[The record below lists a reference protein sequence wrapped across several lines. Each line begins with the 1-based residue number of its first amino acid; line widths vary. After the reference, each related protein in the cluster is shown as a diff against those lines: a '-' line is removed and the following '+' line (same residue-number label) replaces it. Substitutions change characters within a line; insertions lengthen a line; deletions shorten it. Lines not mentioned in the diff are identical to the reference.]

1 MNVYSSDFETTT
13 EAVCDKESW
22 VWLWACNDINNI
34 ETTHYGNSIK
44 TFIDFCIREKQSK
57 HYFHNLKFDG
67 IFIIDYLFRK
77 LGYRC
82 LNPDEK
88 PQVKTF
94 RCLIN
99 NMNVFYMIEIYFDY
113 DKSSKQW
120 IKTSIYDSLKILP
133 FSVEKIANDFGLPI
147 NKLSLDYDLYRSKNH
162 TPTKEEIDY
171 ITHDVKIVSM
181 ALKSLF
187 DVGDVKMTASG
198 NALANFKSTLT
209 DSKSK
214 KYIEKKYR
222 RLYPVLD
229 KEIDDDIRKAYRGGY
244 VYVNPNYQGK
254 VLVNLLVYDKNSMY
268 SSHMR
273 HQWLPYGKP
282 KFFEGE
288 YEGNSRFYIQHLFAR
303 FKVKPGMVPTIQVK
317 KGAYFNGT
325 EYITDSTIDKKGKP
339 IDEMIELF
347 LSNLDLE
354 LFKSHYDILDIEYIN
369 GWDFKT
375 NKGVFN
381 EFIDTNYKIKCTS
394 KGAVKQSSKLR
405 MNSSYGK
412 FASST
417 DVTGKVVKFEYSDK
431 YNTET
436 VKFDVPRDENGE
448 PYKLYKDAEYTAL
461 GVAITAYARYDLIT
475 KIDKLGGIAKDSSFV
490 YSDTD
495 SLHILDKGQDL
506 SFIPIDD
513 IKLNYWKNESVVTKA
528 KFLRA
533 KTYVEEIKVKNGVEL
548 NVKCAGMPKNIKKQ
562 VTFDNFKIGFK
573 SGNKLKPQI
582 VPGGVLLID
591 TPFEIKEKGVL

>member
-1 MNVYSSDFETTT
+1 MNIYSSDFETTT
-13 EAVCDKESW
+13 VVVSDKESW
-22 VWLWACNDINNI
+22 VWLWACNDINNSEI
-34 ETTHYGNSIK
+34 THYGNSIN

-67 IFIIDYLFRK
+67 IFIIDYLFRE

-88 PQVKTF
+88 PKEQTFKT
-94 RCLIN
+94 LIN
-99 NMNVFYMIEIYFDY
+99 NMNVFYMIEIYFSY
-113 DKSSKQW
+113 DKSRKQW
-120 IKTSIYDSLKILP
+120 NKATIYDSLKIIP
-133 FSVEKIANDFGLPI
+133 FSVDKIAKDFGLPI
-147 NKLSLDYDLYRSKNH
+147 NKLSIDYDLYRSKNH
-162 TPTKEEIDY
+162 TPTQEELDY
-171 ITHDVKIVSM
+171 ITHDVKIVSL
-181 ALKSLF
+181 ALKRLF

-222 RLYPVLD
+222 RLYPILD
-229 KEIDDDIRKAYRGGY
+229 RHIDDDIRKAYRGGY

-254 VLVNLLVYDKNSMY
+254 TLYNLLVFDKNSMY
-268 SSHMR
+268 PSHMR
-273 HQWLPYGKP
+273 HQWLPYGNP

-288 YEGNSRFYIQHLFAR
+288 YDGNSRFYIQHLFAR

-317 KGAYFNGT
+317 KGTHFNAT
-325 EYITDSTIDKKGKP
+325 EYITDSTIDKHGNS
-339 IDEMIELF
+339 IDEPIELF

-354 LFKSHYDILDIEYIN
+354 LFKSHYDIIEIDYIN
-369 GWDFKT
+369 GWEFKT

-394 KGAVKQSSKLR
+394 KGAVRLSSKLR
-405 MNSSYGK
+405 MNSGYGK

-417 DVTGKVVKFEYSDK
+417 DVTGKVVKFEFNDK
-431 YNTET
+431 YDTET
-436 VKFDVPRDENGE
+436 VKFDVPRDEDGE

-475 KIDKLGGIAKDSSFV
+475 KIDKLGGIGEDSTFV
-490 YSDTD
+490 YCDTD
-495 SLHILDKGQDL
+495 SLHILDIGQDL
-506 SFIPIDD
+506 SFIPVDD
-513 IKLNYWKNESVVTKA
+513 VKLNYWKNESVVTKA

-548 NVKCAGMPKNIKKQ
+548 NVKCAGMPKNIRKQ